1 VGILPVPVVY
11 STSVAWDVL
20 GWSDGAKTTT
30 LELMNV
36 HDIMTAH
43 ARCVSPD
50 NTLVEAAGLMREL
63 DVGSLPVCEGDRLV
77 GMITDRDMAI
87 RAIAHG
93 LDPNITVVAD
103 VMSPGVAH
111 VSADQ
116 SVEQAARLMQER
128 GIRRLPVLDRMQR
141 LVGILSL
148 GDMAVSS
155 NPAFSGFTLREVSH
169 PVRPNGRDRRREA
182 MGRFA
187 GGSIMPRVPEV
198 ATAKKAAGP
207 KRRAAQTKRPAARLG
222 ANGRKPATVSVKA
235 TSKTTAKKKTK
246 SASTKSR
253 SR

>member
-1 VGILPVPVVY
+1 MY
-11 STSVAWDVL
+11 
-20 GWSDGAKTTT
+20 SDGRAVRKRLLFTP
-30 LELMNV
+30 MNV
-36 HDIMTAH
+36 HEIMTAH

-93 LDPNITVVAD
+93 LDPNETLVAD

-111 VSADQ
+111 VAADD

-128 GIRRLPVLDRMQR
+128 GVRRLPVLDRVQR
-141 LVGILSL
+141 IVGILSL

-169 PVRPNGRDRRREA
+169 PVRLNGRDRRREA
-182 MGRFA
+182 LGRFA
-187 GGSIMPRVPEV
+187 GGAIMPHVPEV
-198 ATAKKAAGP
+198 ASAKKSASP
-207 KRRAAQTKRPAARLG
+207 KRRAAQGKRPTPRSA
-222 ANGRKPATVSVKA
+222 ANGRKPAAATKKA
-235 TSKTTAKKKTK
+235 PSKTTSKKKAKTATTRK
-246 SASTKSR
+246 PSR
-253 SR
+253 